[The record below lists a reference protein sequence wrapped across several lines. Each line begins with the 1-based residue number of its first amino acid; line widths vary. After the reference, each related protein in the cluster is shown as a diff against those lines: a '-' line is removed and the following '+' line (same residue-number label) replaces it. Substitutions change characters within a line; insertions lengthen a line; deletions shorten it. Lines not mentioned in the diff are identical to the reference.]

1 MVVAVKP
8 EEWDEMRVRRS
19 EEMSQIDRDIC
30 GADQAKHIII
40 PMNDVINLRRCAG
53 LLRELALNIEAITR
67 RQDYAARTIILEVRS
82 EIDGINRRI
91 RDTIGKGRRRRR
103 YRDHDN

>member
-1 MVVAVKP
+1 MVLAVKP
-8 EEWDEMRVRRS
+8 EEWDEMRIRRS
-19 EEMSQIDRDIC
+19 EEMSELDRSIC
-30 GADQAKHIII
+30 GADTAKHIII

-53 LLRELALNIEAITR
+53 LLHELASNIDAITR
-67 RQDYAARTIILEVRS
+67 RHDYAARTIILEVRS
-82 EIDGINRRI
+82 EIDSINQRI